1 MKYPIEIACII
12 DDDEMYIKLITK
24 IIDIGQLARDL
35 IVFKNGKEALNY
47 FVDSFQKMEDRLVP
61 QIILLDLNMPIMDGW
76 EFLNELGKYDFPK
89 LKNTTLYIVSSSI
102 NPVDLHRAQ
111 EINLVKDYIVKPI
124 SPKELSKVFQRKPAS
139 LQ

>member
-76 EFLNELGKYDFPK
+76 EFLNELGKYDFPI